1 MNADTLVTVHGYSGD
16 AHQIKSA
23 LSVYEHHKCS
33 VVIFSPQDS
42 PISKMG
48 PHICRAIGKRAY
60 TGPESLVRQ
69 KLHMEAMLE
78 YPFNWFL
85 ANDSDSMCLSPQI
98 PTYLYREPDVLWSNE
113 VSDMMH
119 VRPASYTWPRLAFQP
134 PYFMHRRV
142 IERLLTVA
150 DSVPCEP
157 QTPFIDWV
165 MMAWAIASGC
175 PHKNYVDGASY
186 PTRNSP
192 EGLHVMR
199 GVVRQRGKVMVHSIK
214 EARVLRWLVQDHAL
228 YLRGRNA
235 QRVNVNKPRR

>member
-16 AHQIKSA
+16 AHQIRAA
-23 LSVYEHHKCS
+23 LSVYEHHKCP
-33 VVIFSPQDS
+33 VVIFSPADS
-42 PISKMG
+42 KIEKMG
-48 PHICRAIGKRAY
+48 PHICEGVGKRAY

-69 KLHMEAMLE
+69 KLQMEAMLK

-85 ANDSDSMCLSPQI
+85 ANDSDSMCLSPLI
-98 PTYLYREPDVLWSNE
+98 PQYLYKEPDVLWSNE

-119 VRPASYTWPRLAFQP
+119 NRPAGYKWPRLAFQP
-134 PYFMHRRV
+134 PYFMSRRV
-142 IERLLTVA
+142 IEQLLTVA
-150 DSVPCEP
+150 DSVECEP

-175 PHKNYVDGASY
+175 AHKNFHDGASY

-199 GVVRQRGKVMVHSIK
+199 GVVRNRGKVMVHSIK
-214 EARVLRWLVQDHAL
+214 DARVLRWLVQDRTM
-228 YLRGRNA
+228 YLRNGRV
-235 QRVNVNKPRR
+235 VNVNQKRRGR